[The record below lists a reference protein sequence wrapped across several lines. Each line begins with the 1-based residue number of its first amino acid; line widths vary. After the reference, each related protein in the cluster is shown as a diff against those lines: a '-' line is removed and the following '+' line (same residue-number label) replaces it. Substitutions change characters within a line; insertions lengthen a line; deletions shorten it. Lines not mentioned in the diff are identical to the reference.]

1 MWLVRV
7 GSACIAL
14 VLAALTSGLVTLAY
28 ASPPDPSWIRGMYD
42 DADGDDVVGNIAAGV
57 GLVNPA
63 ASADLRPDI
72 ILITAPTPIDKQS
85 IVSLHSRS
93 RQPRAPPVA

>member
-1 MWLVRV
+1 MRLVRLGFV
-7 GSACIAL
+7 CMAL

-42 DADGDDVVGNIAAGV
+42 DADGDDVVGLVTAGV
-57 GLVNPA
+57 GLVDPA

-72 ILITAPTPIDKQS
+72 ILITAPTPIDERP
-85 IVSLHSRS
+85 IVSPHFRS
-93 RQPRAPPVA
+93 RQPRAPPTA